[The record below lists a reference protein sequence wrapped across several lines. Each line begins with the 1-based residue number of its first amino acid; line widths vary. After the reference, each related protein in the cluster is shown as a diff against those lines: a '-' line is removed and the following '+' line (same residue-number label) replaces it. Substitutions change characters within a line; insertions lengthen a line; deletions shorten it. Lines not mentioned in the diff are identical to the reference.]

1 MSLAECQNN
10 PIDVNFHLQIFLEM
24 FDKKS
29 ADTFWSKMKG
39 GGKCPPSC
47 QLGQKQLL
55 PLFSELQFFWPPC
68 PDFINNLKLA
78 PKINSQYV
86 RWKFSHK
93 LAYLGQLPTI
103 SSHKELSNTLTLKVK
118 FLVKPNFFK
127 LWNSKVFTW

>member
-1 MSLAECQNN
+1 MS
-10 PIDVNFHLQIFLEM
+10 IFTSK
-24 FDKKS
+24 F
-29 ADTFWSKMKG
+29 FWKCLIKNQLTHSDPKRKG

-55 PLFSELQFFWPPC
+55 PSFSELQFFWPPC

-127 LWNSKVFTW
+127 LWNRKGCIYLIKLLHSNHL